1 MSALEFLLV
10 FWCARSSTITDN
22 LNAEHSNACLT
33 YFCMTAWF
41 QSVNS
46 SCLHTEASEGTAFME
61 FRWQTSTKNIYSRV
75 HCCSPTVSIRMG
87 YRNATFVSLPSG
99 NHKHSQPKYKGEI
112 LKLLINH
119 QVVWSTSNS
128 VDGRMNGWM
137 E

>member
-1 MSALEFLLV
+1 
-10 FWCARSSTITDN
+10 
-22 LNAEHSNACLT
+22 
-33 YFCMTAWF
+33 
-41 QSVNS
+41 
-46 SCLHTEASEGTAFME
+46 
-61 FRWQTSTKNIYSRV
+61 
-75 HCCSPTVSIRMG
+75 MG